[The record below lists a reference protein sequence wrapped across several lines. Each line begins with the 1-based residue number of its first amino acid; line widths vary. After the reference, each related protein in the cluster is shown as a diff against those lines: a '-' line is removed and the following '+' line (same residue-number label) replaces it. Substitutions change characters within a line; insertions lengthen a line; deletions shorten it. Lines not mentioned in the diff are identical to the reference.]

1 MAICWGVNMRE
12 YQINV
17 DSDDSVKATGS
28 LHALEKGEIGKL
40 GKEAMKSGSYPRR
53 LARVWLK

>member
-1 MAICWGVNMRE
+1 MRE